1 MAKKKV
7 KISVSNDRLVEGFLT
22 LLIGILFLFLR
33 GNTIINIAMT
43 VFGVALLVLAILDLL
58 DHQIFQGVVKAVV
71 GVVVL
76 IFGWAFVEVA
86 LIVLAIV
93 LLVWGIYELYLL
105 IKHHVSGNALAVILR
120 YISPILSIVIGV
132 LLLVN
137 RAGTVDAISVVIG
150 VVLIIDAI
158 LLFYDALRTKKKKK

>member
-1 MAKKKV
+1 MAKKKR

-22 LLIGILFLFLR
+22 LLVGILFLFLR
-33 GNTIINIAMT
+33 GDTIINIAMT
-43 VFGVALLVLAILDLL
+43 VFGVALLVLAVLDLM
-58 DHQIFQGVVKAVV
+58 DHQMYPAIVKAVI

-86 LIVLAIV
+86 MIVLAIV
-93 LLVWGIYELYLL
+93 LLIWGIYELYLL
-105 IKHHVSGNALAVILR
+105 VKNRVGGNALAVILR

-137 RAGTVDAISVVIG
+137 RSGTVNAISVVIG

-158 LLFYDALRTKKKKK
+158 LLFYDALRTKKKSR